1 MTVDVEEAKVGL
13 VDEAASQVREHLP
26 RDDVAQAERFLRQ
39 YYAQVP
45 AADLVERDVIDVY
58 GAALAHWNLGRRRT
72 LGDPRVRVYTPQ
84 FEADGWQSTHS
95 VVEIINEDMPFLVDS
110 VTNELNRHG
119 LGIHLVVHPMI
130 AVSRGDDGALL
141 DVLEPGQENAE
152 GSIPESFIH
161 VEVDRQTDQD
171 FINELKND
179 LERVLGDVRAA
190 VDDWQEMLERV
201 HRVNTELDERP
212 PPVDPEHVT
221 EAKDFLKWIYDGNF
235 TLLGYREYE
244 LLEHEGKDALM
255 VTPGSGLGILRQG
268 DSDGPPNVVELPPEA
283 QKRARERKLFVLTK
297 ANSRATVHRPSYLD
311 YVGVKRFDDAGEVV
325 GEWRFLGL
333 YTSTAYNTSPT
344 QIPILR
350 RKVRRVVERSGFP
363 PASHSR
369 KDLEAILES
378 YPRDELFQA
387 STDELYRTAMGI
399 LHLQQRQRVRLFV
412 RRDTYGRFFSCLVF
426 IPRDRYN
433 TAIRLRMQDLLTEA
447 FQATGVEY
455 TTRVSESVLARLHFI
470 IRTNPDA
477 DPSYDVEEIEKRLV
491 ATVRSWSDDL
501 RAALV
506 EELGEERDI
515 GLFRTYGEAFPG
527 AYRDDTLPR
536 RAVFDIKRLEA
547 LEPGEDLGMGLYHLL
562 EAPEGFL
569 RFKLYRSGNPMTL
582 SEILP
587 LLEHMG
593 ARVIDQRP
601 YEVKLPNDETR
612 WIYDLGLACGD
623 LEGFES
629 EGLQAEFQE
638 TFARVWRH
646 DIEDDGFNR
655 LTLSAGLAWRDI
667 AVLRALSKYF
677 RQTGSRFSQ
686 AYMEDTLI
694 GNPRI
699 ARLLIDLFHARFDPA
714 TRVDAPEAV
723 AGHVKELEEALDAVQ
738 SLDQDRILRGF
749 LTLVL
754 ATLRTNYYQSSD
766 GRPKAHLAFKL
777 DPSKVEDLPLPRPK
791 VEIFVYSPRVEGV
804 HLRGGKVARGGIRWS
819 DRREDFRTEI
829 LGLMKAQ
836 QMKNAIIVPV
846 GAKGGFVVKQP
857 PEDGDREALFGEVK
871 RCYEN
876 FIRALLDVTDN
887 LVDGKI
893 VPPEDV
899 VRYDDDDPYL
909 VVAADKGTATFSDVA
924 NAISE
929 EYGFWLGDAFAS
941 GGSVGYDHKKMGITA
956 RGAWESVKH
965 HFRER
970 GVDVQTTDFTVV
982 GIGDM
987 SGDVFGNGM
996 LLSRHIK
1003 LIGAFDHRHIFID
1016 PDPDP
1021 ETSFEERERLF
1032 GLERSSWA
1040 DYDEALISS
1049 GGGVYPRTAKS
1060 ISLSKE
1066 AQQALGID
1074 KAKLAPHEVVKALLR
1089 APVELL
1095 WNGGIG
1101 TYVKAS
1107 SESHA
1112 EAGDKV
1118 NDPVRVNASEL
1129 RCHVVGEGG
1138 NLGFTQLARV
1148 EYALAGLRINTDS
1161 IDNSA
1166 GVDCSDY
1173 EVNIKILLNA
1183 VVDQGDMTTKQ
1194 RNSLLAEMT
1203 DEVGKLVLRD
1213 NYQQIQALSNSVTQA
1228 VSMVDVHTRYI
1239 GHLEQRG
1246 KVDRAVEFLP
1256 SEEEVEERKSNGQG
1270 LTSPEFAI
1278 LLAYCKIDL
1287 EKELLA
1293 SDLPEDPHLARELVR
1308 YFPEPLRDRFS
1319 GEMERHR
1326 LRREIIATRV
1336 ANAVVNTS
1344 GMTFVFRLAEETG
1357 AAVPDIARAQIV
1369 ARAIFDMGSL
1379 WSEIEGLDHQV
1390 DAATQTAMILEGRK
1404 LVERGTRWLLRHCS
1418 RPLDISATLEHY
1430 KEGQEELTAL
1440 LSEVLVGPDQTA
1452 REETAQR
1459 FVKEGVS
1466 DELATRVAG
1475 LSAMFSALD
1484 LVEVSGAVD
1493 EPVAKAAAAYFLL
1506 GHRLQ
1511 LHWLRDRILAL
1522 PRDDRWQTLARD
1534 ALRNDLYGWHGML
1547 TAEALKST
1555 DAEQDAEDR
1564 INAWFEHKGHAHERY
1579 RQMLDDIRAV
1589 GRFDLATLS
1598 VALREVRNLAE
1609 AGSSPASSPRSGT

>member
-1 MTVDVEEAKVGL
+1 
-13 VDEAASQVREHLP
+13 
-26 RDDVAQAERFLRQ
+26 
-39 YYAQVP
+39 
-45 AADLVERDVIDVY
+45 
-58 GAALAHWNLGRRRT
+58 
-72 LGDPRVRVYTPQ
+72 
-84 FEADGWQSTHS
+84 
-95 VVEIINEDMPFLVDS
+95 
-110 VTNELNRHG
+110 
-119 LGIHLVVHPMI
+119 
-130 AVSRGDDGALL
+130 
-141 DVLEPGQENAE
+141 
-152 GSIPESFIH
+152 
-161 VEVDRQTDQD
+161 
-171 FINELKND
+171 
-179 LERVLGDVRAA
+179 
-190 VDDWQEMLERV
+190 
-201 HRVNTELDERP
+201 
-212 PPVDPEHVT
+212 
-221 EAKDFLKWIYDGNF
+221 
-235 TLLGYREYE
+235 
-244 LLEHEGKDALM
+244 
-255 VTPGSGLGILRQG
+255 
-268 DSDGPPNVVELPPEA
+268 
-283 QKRARERKLFVLTK
+283 
-297 ANSRATVHRPSYLD
+297 
-311 YVGVKRFDDAGEVV
+311 
-325 GEWRFLGL
+325 
-333 YTSTAYNTSPT
+333 
-344 QIPILR
+344 
-350 RKVRRVVERSGFP
+350 
-363 PASHSR
+363 
-369 KDLEAILES
+369 
-378 YPRDELFQA
+378 
-387 STDELYRTAMGI
+387 
-399 LHLQQRQRVRLFV
+399 
-412 RRDTYGRFFSCLVF
+412 
-426 IPRDRYN
+426 
-433 TAIRLRMQDLLTEA
+433 
-447 FQATGVEY
+447 
-455 TTRVSESVLARLHFI
+455 
-470 IRTNPDA
+470 
-477 DPSYDVEEIEKRLV
+477 
-491 ATVRSWSDDL
+491 
-501 RAALV
+501 
-506 EELGEERDI
+506 
-515 GLFRTYGEAFPG
+515 
-527 AYRDDTLPR
+527 
-536 RAVFDIKRLEA
+536 
-547 LEPGEDLGMGLYHLL
+547 
-562 EAPEGFL
+562 
-569 RFKLYRSGNPMTL
+569 
-582 SEILP
+582 
-587 LLEHMG
+587 
-593 ARVIDQRP
+593 
-601 YEVKLPNDETR
+601 
-612 WIYDLGLACGD
+612 
-623 LEGFES
+623 
-629 EGLQAEFQE
+629 
-638 TFARVWRH
+638 
-646 DIEDDGFNR
+646 
-655 LTLSAGLAWRDI
+655 
-667 AVLRALSKYF
+667 
-677 RQTGSRFSQ
+677 
-686 AYMEDTLI
+686 
-694 GNPRI
+694 
-699 ARLLIDLFHARFDPA
+699 
-714 TRVDAPEAV
+714 
-723 AGHVKELEEALDAVQ
+723 
-738 SLDQDRILRGF
+738 
-749 LTLVL
+749 
-754 ATLRTNYYQSSD
+754 
-766 GRPKAHLAFKL
+766 
-777 DPSKVEDLPLPRPK
+777 
-791 VEIFVYSPRVEGV
+791 
-804 HLRGGKVARGGIRWS
+804 
-819 DRREDFRTEI
+819 
-829 LGLMKAQ
+829 
-836 QMKNAIIVPV
+836 V

-1040 DYDEALISS
+1040 DYEEALISS

-1118 NDPVRVNASEL
+1118 NDLVRVNASEL

-1287 EKELLA
+1287 EKELFA

-1475 LSAMFSALD
+1475 LSAMFSSLD

-1609 AGSSPASSPRSGT
+1609 AGSSPASSPRSGA